1 MCNTVGLKL
10 VKVVYLC
17 YTLLMGKLLIK
28 YRFQGYPYIV
38 ADGKGVFYQLPHVVK
53 KYTRSFRKL
62 NLILNNRITEGY
74 RINRKFVSLNQ
85 LRKLAYISNEI
96 VATKIDYSEVPF

>member
-1 MCNTVGLKL
+1 MDE
-10 VKVVYLC
+10 
-17 YTLLMGKLLIK
+17 LLIK

-38 ADGKGVFYQLPHVVK
+38 ADGKGEFYQLPHLAN
-53 KYTRSFRKL
+53 KYSKAFRRLKL
-62 NLILNNRITEGY
+62 VLNNGITEGY

-96 VATKIDYSEVPF
+96 VDTEIGNSKVPF